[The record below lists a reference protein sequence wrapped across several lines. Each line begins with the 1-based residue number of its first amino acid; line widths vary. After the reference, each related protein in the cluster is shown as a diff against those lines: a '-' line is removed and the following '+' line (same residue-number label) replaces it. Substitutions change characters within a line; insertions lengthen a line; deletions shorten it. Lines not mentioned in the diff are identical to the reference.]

1 MLDTRSR
8 STLQPLFD
16 LLAQGL
22 IRLGLSPV
30 QVTLMALGVG
40 MASALAVYFEFIAI
54 AVALLWLSGL
64 LDVLDGTIAR
74 LTKSSSPLG
83 TVMDIVFD
91 RIVEIGILI
100 AVAAGNA
107 ELGMPTIL
115 TLASIIIS
123 MTVFLTVG
131 AVADNTGNKS
141 FYYQP
146 GLIERTEGFIMLTL
160 IVVFPAWR
168 GWLLLLFAALV
179 LYTAGQ
185 RFAEAMRLLK

>member
-1 MLDTRSR
+1 MLDTGSR
-8 STLQPLFD
+8 PRLQPLFD
-16 LLAQGL
+16 LLAKAL
-22 IRLGLSPV
+22 IRLSLSPV

-40 MASALAVYFEFIAI
+40 IASALAVHLKLYYL

-64 LDVLDGTIAR
+64 LDVLDGTVAR
-74 LTKSSSPLG
+74 LTKTSSALG

-107 ELGMPTIL
+107 ALAMPTIL

-160 IVVFPAWR
+160 IVLFPLWR
-168 GWLLLLFAALV
+168 IWLLLLFAALV

-185 RFAEAMRLLK
+185 RFAEAVRILK